1 MQTPNEKRRP
11 GGGGASKSS
20 QPGKLQADHKLVAL
34 LLQAESL
41 PDNHCVPVPGGI
53 LASGELHALGARIG
67 ERARAVSPDDPAAAI
82 KRALQAIVP
91 GGER

>member
-1 MQTPNEKRRP
+1 MQTPEKRNP
-11 GGGGASKSS
+11 GWRAGASKHS

-34 LLQAESL
+34 LLQVEAL

-53 LASGELHALGARIG
+53 VASGELHALGARIG

-82 KRALQAIVP
+82 KRALLAIVP
-91 GGER
+91 GVGR